1 VNRGSV
7 ARENAIAQ
15 LARGTDGA
23 HRDFELA
30 REEFAIMNIGLE
42 FQEIWNDADMIG
54 VRVSSWN
61 GTFGGATRVYV
72 GIGRLEQAAATLH
85 GFPHAPS
92 DSRELKFAGVGMG
105 GAPGG
110 VGLRIYCIGGAAH
123 AWLEARI
130 ESVYD
135 LAGAPQSVVLS
146 LPIEPA
152 AVDLFVDQLHRAGA
166 SRSGI
171 ARLNGVV
178 RL

>member
-1 VNRGSV
+1 VNRESV
-7 ARENAIAQ
+7 ARENAIAE

-30 REEFAIMNIGLE
+30 REEIAIMNIGLE
-42 FQEIWNDADMIG
+42 FQEIWNDADMIE
-54 VRVSSWN
+54 VRVSAWN

-72 GIGRLEQAAATLH
+72 GIGRLDEAAATLH
-85 GFPHAPS
+85 GFPDYPS
-92 DSRELKFAGVGMG
+92 DSRELKF
-105 GAPGG
+105 
-110 VGLRIYCIGGAAH
+110 YCIGGAAH

-135 LAGAPQSVVLS
+135 LAGPPQSVVLS

-152 AVDLFVDQLHRAGA
+152 AVDLFVDQLHRVGT
-166 SRSGI
+166 SRFGI

>member
-1 VNRGSV
+1 MNRESV
-7 ARENAIAQ
+7 ARENAIAE

-23 HRDFELA
+23 QRDFELA
-30 REEFAIMNIGLE
+30 REEIAIMNVGLE
-42 FQEIWNDADMIG
+42 FQEIWNDADMIE
-54 VRVSSWN
+54 VRVSAWN

-72 GIGRLEQAAATLH
+72 GSGRLDEAAATLH
-85 GFPHAPS
+85 GFPDNPS
-92 DSRELKFAGVGMG
+92 DSRELKFAGVGVG

-110 VGLRIYCIGGAAH
+110 IGLRFYCIGGAAH

-130 ESVYD
+130 ESVCD
-135 LAGAPQSVVLS
+135 LAAPPQSVVLS

-152 AVDLFVDQLHRAGA
+152 AVDLFVDQLHRVGA
-166 SRSGI
+166 SGFGI